1 MKKFILQM
9 RNPSFAFDKDLSSR
23 TVLQSAL
30 IQGIIGKL
38 LDLAGTIN
46 N

>member
-9 RNPSFAFDKDLSSR
+9 RNPSFAFDKDLISR

-30 IQGIIGKL
+30 IPGDYRKA
-38 LDLAGTIN
+38 AGFGSTIN